1 VYVDDIVLTGNDD
14 REIQNLK
21 HREGIIYTPYV
32 KKREQLANMLTNRV
46 SSSILQPY
54 PNWACKTSMPQI
66 EEEC

>member
-46 SSSILQPY
+46 SSSILHSALSKLGMQDIY
-54 PNWACKTSMPQI
+54 ASN
-66 EEEC
+66 